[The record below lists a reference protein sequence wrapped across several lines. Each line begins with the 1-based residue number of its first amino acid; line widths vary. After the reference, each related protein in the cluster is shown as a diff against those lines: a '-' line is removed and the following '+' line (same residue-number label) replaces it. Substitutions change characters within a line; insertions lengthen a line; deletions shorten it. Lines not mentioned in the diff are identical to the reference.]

1 MNGEIWLQFN
11 LWISGY
17 TAVKLVSESSL
28 LPLCFSQH
36 VFVEVL
42 YVINYMLSH
51 GFVGT
56 PTYVSGASN
65 LFTVALFYFS
75 FSVPFYVAYQIISCV
90 ILIYIPIEHF
100 FVNL

>member
-1 MNGEIWLQFN
+1 MVRFDYN
-11 LWISGY
+11 LIYGF
-17 TAVKLVSESSL
+17 LVTQL
-28 LPLCFSQH
+28 LSWYQKTVCYPCQH